1 MIKKPRGRPKSPATI
16 ERERIEDLF
25 RNKPPHLI
33 RNDGFTPSID
43 LDHSKQIEDDL
54 IADYPRSIPHDLI
67 FAANSHY
74 EDPEDE
80 MRVQSKLSKA
90 LAATSNGQISGG
102 DRTKQKSLK
111 NATALW
117 TKNQDLVAMMQ
128 TKGNADR
135 TAKLIIQKWD
145 TRGLGGNPPSPNTIK
160 NWFKQYTSN

>member
-54 IADYPRSIPHDLI
+54 IADYPRTIPHDLI

-74 EDPEDE
+74 EDPVDE
-80 MRVQSKLSKA
+80 MRAQSELS
-90 LAATSNGQISGG
+90 
-102 DRTKQKSLK
+102 
-111 NATALW
+111 
-117 TKNQDLVAMMQ
+117 
-128 TKGNADR
+128 
-135 TAKLIIQKWD
+135 
-145 TRGLGGNPPSPNTIK
+145 
-160 NWFKQYTSN
+160 